1 MAKIVEDASKETKK
15 ARRLKQKESIRARES
30 IPQMAEAN
38 KSVEDIYFAE
48 SDDID
53 FDIKPF
59 EDVEE

>member
-30 IPQMAEAN
+30 IPQMAEVSR
-38 KSVEDIYFAE
+38 SVEKIYFADT
-48 SDDID
+48 DDMD
-53 FDIKPF
+53 FDIQPF